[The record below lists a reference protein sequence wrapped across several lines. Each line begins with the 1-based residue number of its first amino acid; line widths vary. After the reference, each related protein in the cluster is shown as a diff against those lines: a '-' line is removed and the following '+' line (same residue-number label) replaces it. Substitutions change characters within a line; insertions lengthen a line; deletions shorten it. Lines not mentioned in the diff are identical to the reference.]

1 MVGACGLWSF
11 LLLFYPVL
19 RLIIYPLLLASGLIF
34 FSFWSSLVTPC
45 PPFEPCERFQE
56 DPCCSWSF
64 SSFAYFFFPFFV
76 RSGLGL
82 IVEVEV
88 EPLPPMRRQASEASG
103 APSHYREAIKEFPYS
118 FFSPLPGRLSPSVLP
133 LPVSSLTGGAVC

>member
-1 MVGACGLWSF
+1 MLF
-11 LLLFYPVL
+11 LGFFLFCVL
-19 RLIIYPLLLASGLIF
+19 
-34 FSFWSSLVTPC
+34 
-45 PPFEPCERFQE
+45 
-56 DPCCSWSF
+56 
-64 SSFAYFFFPFFV
+64 FFPFFV

-88 EPLPPMRRQASEASG
+88 EPLPLMRRQASEASG